1 MTQMLTA
8 GLDNVQ
14 LLRDRRIEL
23 LPGLWPTP
31 ILTHEHEQAAANAL
45 STPRQ
50 RNIITALCRRK
61 LRRLAELAS
70 ASPIREVAPQV

>member
-23 LPGLWPTP
+23 LPGLWPTR
-31 ILTHEHEQAAANAL
+31 ILTHEHEQAAANAS

-50 RNIITALCRRK
+50 R
-61 LRRLAELAS
+61 LANVTSLLLYAVESCAVWLN
-70 ASPIREVAPQV
+70 